1 MTWPASD
8 PPLIGRDKEL
18 AAAVAA
24 LRVAGSPGALLAG
37 PTGVGKTR
45 LAHEAADR
53 IRGVRV
59 LPVRWPVAG
68 SGLTL
73 AGLTGLLPSVD
84 SRPVNLDP
92 VQLGLLGLRR
102 LAEQG
107 PTILFVDDAHRLDE
121 TSLAVLHQAVV
132 EGLLTLLATARTDE
146 PVRDALTALWKD
158 AGVVRIDLAA
168 LGPQASDT
176 LLVAALDGPVEGR
189 TLRRLRDAASGNPLF
204 LRELVAS
211 ALESGLLD
219 RLGGLWQ
226 LTGPMTAV
234 PRLAELLRGRLADT
248 GTGERDALELLAAG
262 EPVPLPVAC
271 AITGEEVL
279 EALER
284 RGLIAVDL
292 GDQPVV
298 RLRHPLYGELL
309 RADTPALGRRRHVRR
324 LADALGAGGPPG
336 PGNLI
341 QIALW
346 WLDGGGPVNPVLMLA
361 AAERAALTREYA
373 LAQRFAH
380 RAWSAGGG
388 ILAGLASVRALA
400 HLGRADEAV
409 ALCVELSEQVAL
421 DGTEEDRCQVAIQH
435 AEILVHAA
443 DDVHAARTMLE
454 LAAGRAG
461 AGTGQPRSDKPVG
474 PGAPGP
480 WRDGLDAYG
489 LYLRSYQLDCTVI
502 DTALAT
508 LRRAGPVSFRLAAG
522 CAAGCALLLA
532 GRIAEAEALI
542 LETLPLARHHVGS
555 SQMQSSGISPFLALV
570 RCYRP
575 DPGSALELARAGYET
590 SLHPPD
596 PVSQALH
603 ALVLAQVSLVRGQP
617 RTALRWAQE
626 SRLVAGDI
634 GLRPVCR
641 WASAVRVQACVQLGW
656 EVDDALTDLD
666 RYASGP
672 ASVRLFDMEVARARA
687 WHGAA
692 HGDGG
697 AGIVVLADA
706 VAEHARLGA
715 VGAATI
721 GALDLVRLGAA
732 GTAARLLDRHPPAPG
747 WALGTAVVRYATAAV
762 AGDAES
768 LLDVADRFGRYDMP
782 LHAAEAASLA
792 GSRWPAGDEPG
803 GVPRAQLVIDI
814 HLARIA
820 EPVNSPALRP
830 RTAVGRLTARE
841 QQIVLAAAA
850 GERTRSIAQRL
861 HLSERTVENHL
872 NRAYRKL
879 GVAGRAEL
887 RGALSTGNLNPN

>member
-1 MTWPASD
+1 MTWPATES
-8 PPLIGRDKEL
+8 PLIGRENEM
-18 AAAVAA
+18 ASTVAA
-24 LRVAGSPGALLAG
+24 LRVPGSPGALLAG
-37 PTGVGKTR
+37 PSGVGKTR

-53 IRGVRV
+53 VRGARI

-73 AGLTGLLPSVD
+73 AGLTGLLPAAD
-84 SRPVNLDP
+84 SRTAGLGP

-107 PTILFVDDAHRLDE
+107 RTILLVDDAHRLDE
-121 TSLAVLHQAVV
+121 TSLAVLHQAVI
-132 EGLLTLLATARTDE
+132 EGLVTLLATARTDE
-146 PVRDALTALWKD
+146 PGRDALTALWKD
-158 AGVVRIDLAA
+158 GGVVRIGLAA
-168 LGPQASDT
+168 LGPQASDA

-189 TLRRLRDAASGNPLF
+189 TLRRLRDAAAGNPLF
-204 LRELVAS
+204 LRELVTS

-219 RLGGLWQ
+219 RRAGLWQ

-234 PRLAELLRGRLADT
+234 PRLAELLRNRLADT
-248 GTGERDALELLAAG
+248 DAGEREALELLAAG
-262 EPVPLPVAC
+262 EPVPLPMAS
-271 AITGEEVL
+271 AIVGEEAL

-292 GDQPVV
+292 GDHPAV

-324 LADALGAGGPPG
+324 LADALEAEGPPG

-341 QIALW
+341 RSALW
-346 WLDGGGPVNPVLMLA
+346 RLDGGGPVNPEFMLA

-373 LAQRFAH
+373 QAQRFAR

-388 ILAGLASVRALA
+388 TLAGLASVRALA
-400 HLGRADEAV
+400 HLGRTDEAV
-409 ALCVELSEQVAL
+409 ALCVELTEQVAVN
-421 DGTEEDRCQVAIQH
+421 GTEDDRCQVAIQH

-454 LAAGRAG
+454 LASGRVGAG
-461 AGTGQPRSDKPVG
+461 AGRSDVPA
-474 PGAPGP
+474 APEPSGP

-502 DTALAT
+502 DTALAA
-508 LRRAGPVSFRLAAG
+508 LRRAGPVSARLAAS

-532 GRIAEAEALI
+532 GRIAEAEALVV
-542 LETLPLARHHVGS
+542 EMLPLARRHLGS
-555 SQMQSSGISPFLALV
+555 SQMQCSGLSPFLALV

-575 DPGSALELARAGYET
+575 DPTSGLELALSGYET

-603 ALVLAQVSLVRGQP
+603 ALVLAQISLFRGRP

-626 SRLVAGDI
+626 SGLVAGDI

-641 WASAVRVQACVQLGW
+641 WAAAVRVQACVQLGY
-656 EVDDALTDLD
+656 EAGGAVTDLD
-666 RYASGP
+666 RYPSGP

-687 WHGAA
+687 WYGAA
-692 HGDGG
+692 QGDGG
-697 AGIVVLADA
+697 AGIVGLADA

-715 VGAATI
+715 VGAAAI
-721 GALDLVRLGAA
+721 GALDLVRLGGA
-732 GTAARLLDRHPPAPG
+732 GAAARLLNHHPPDPG
-747 WALGTAVVRYATAAV
+747 WALGAVIVRYATAAV
-762 AGDAES
+762 AGDAEA
-768 LLDVADRFGRYDMP
+768 LLDVADRFARYDMP
-782 LHAAEAASLA
+782 LHAAEAANLA
-792 GSRWPAGDEPG
+792 GSRWRADDEPG
-803 GVPRAQLVIDI
+803 EVSRAHLVIDV
-814 HLARIA
+814 HLARID
-820 EPVNSPALRP
+820 EPVNSPALRR

-841 QQIVLAAAA
+841 QQMVLAAAA
-850 GERTRSIAQRL
+850 GERTRSIAERL

-887 RGALSTGNLNPN
+887 RGALSTGCLNTN

>member
-1 MTWPASD
+1 MTWPATES
-8 PPLIGRDKEL
+8 PLIGREKEL

-24 LRVAGSPGALLAG
+24 LRVAGSPGTLLAG

-84 SRPVNLDP
+84 SRPGGPDP

-107 PTILFVDDAHRLDE
+107 RTILFVDDAHRLDE
-121 TSLAVLHQAVV
+121 TSLAVLHQAVI
-132 EGLLTLLATARTDE
+132 EGLVTLLATARTDE
-146 PVRDALTALWKD
+146 PGRDALTALWKD

-168 LGPQASDT
+168 LGPQASDA

-189 TLRRLRDAASGNPLF
+189 TLRRLCDAAAGNPLF

-211 ALESGLLD
+211 ALESGLLECP
-219 RLGGLWQ
+219 GGLWQ

-248 GTGERDALELLAAG
+248 GTGEREALELLAAG
-262 EPVPLPVAC
+262 EPVPLPVAS

-341 QIALW
+341 QSALW
-346 WLDGGGPVNPVLMLA
+346 RLDGGGPVNPEFMLA

-409 ALCVELSEQVAL
+409 ALCVELSEQAAV

-435 AEILVHAA
+435 ADILVHAA
-443 DDVHAARTMLE
+443 DDVQAARTMLE

-461 AGTGQPRSDKPVG
+461 AGAGQPRSDGPVAPG
-474 PGAPGP
+474 PPGP
-480 WRDGLDAYG
+480 WRDGIDAYG

-508 LRRAGPVSFRLAAG
+508 LRRAGPVPFRLAAG
-522 CAAGCALLLA
+522 SAAGCALLLA

-542 LETLPLARHHVGS
+542 LETLPLARRHVGA

-596 PVSQALH
+596 PVCQALH

-626 SRLVAGDI
+626 SRLVAGDV

-656 EVDDALTDLD
+656 AVDDALTDLD

-692 HGDGG
+692 QGDGG
-697 AGIVVLADA
+697 AGVAVLADA

-715 VGAATI
+715 VGAATV

-732 GTAARLLDRHPPAPG
+732 GPAARLLDRHPPEPG
-747 WALGTAVVRYATAAV
+747 WALGAAVVRYATAAV
-762 AGDAES
+762 AGDAEG

-792 GSRWPAGDEPG
+792 GSRWLAGDEPG

-814 HLARIA
+814 HLARLA
-820 EPVNSPALRP
+820 EPVNSPALRR

-887 RGALSTGNLNPN
+887 RGALSAGGLDPN

>member
-887 RGALSTGNLNPN
+887 RGAHSTGNLNPN